1 MRLGIR
7 ISESFLAQAKTITT
21 ANITDNKMTQETKPA
36 APNIITPGVDAIN
49 NALEAAGIHNQSINK
64 SLDDIQKQTT
74 SIAAANAGNAINGVL
89 TGVATGITQIN
100 QGGTDNIVKGTLSL
114 TTAVVSTSALVF
126 GPAGVLV
133 AGVFRGVAS
142 IVGSLLGIFGKK
154 QQSLAKI
161 ISDLIQQA
169 VDKVEK
175 DGALKDIGGAKE
187 EYYEAI
193 TYITQA
199 LDYDGEYT
207 QAQASAIEN
216 DLNSMGVL
224 TMFADKIGAV
234 STYVDNN
241 WSDSKQYDN
250 VSQVMFGY
258 ISMLSSKINLLMQAA
273 TLYQRIGN
281 NEEAETHINMARPL
295 SYKFAQDIKNYLPM
309 PIYPAL
315 GVIAKMSESGY
326 SQFQNTVSM
335 AANLNGD
342 LPYQPQQNGWYNIAS
357 LELDKDGKQV
367 GEDGSIVDKIAKSV
381 QSDTKFTL
389 KEDGWHLRMTNKD
402 EKHQGPFNIVQ
413 VNLDDTPPKSTH
425 QYDKAV
431 AAANGKPVHAILFIE
446 HSGFLSAEDG
456 GVRHNNSF
464 TDHIWKRPLEPLW
477 LFY

>member
-1 MRLGIR
+1 M
-7 ISESFLAQAKTITT
+7 A
-21 ANITDNKMTQETKPA
+21 QETKPA
-36 APNIITPGVDAIN
+36 NPNIITPGVDAIN
-49 NALEAAGIHNQSINK
+49 DALDAAGIQNQSINK

-74 SIAAANAGNAINGVL
+74 SITAANAGNAINGVL

-100 QGGTDNIVKGTLSL
+100 QGGTDNIIKGTLSL

-133 AGVFRGVAS
+133 AGVFRGVATL
-142 IVGSLLGIFGKK
+142 VGSLLGIFHKQ
-154 QQSLAKI
+154 QQSLAQI
-161 ISDLIQQA
+161 ISDLINQA
-169 VDKVEK
+169 VAKVEK

-187 EYYEAI
+187 QYYEAI
-193 TYITQA
+193 LYITKA
-199 LDYDGEYT
+199 LNYDGEYT
-207 QAQASAIEN
+207 EAQATAITN
-216 DLNSMGVL
+216 DLNSMGIL

-234 STYVDNN
+234 STYVDSN

-250 VSQVMFGY
+250 VAQVMFGY
-258 ISMLSSKINLLMQAA
+258 VSMLSSKTNLLMQAA

-295 SYKFAQDIKNYLPM
+295 SYKFAQDIKDYLPM
-309 PIYPAL
+309 PTYPAL
-315 GVIAKMSESGY
+315 GVIAKMSEYGY
-326 SQFQNTVSM
+326 SKFQNTVSM

-357 LELDKDGKQV
+357 LELENEGKQV
-367 GEDGSIVDKIAKSV
+367 GEDGKKVNKIAKSV

-389 KEDGWHLRMTNKD
+389 NEDGWHLRMTDKD
-402 EKHQGPFNIVQ
+402 EKHQGPFNIVL

-446 HSGFLSAEDG
+446 HSGFLSAEES
-456 GVRHNNSF
+456 GVNHSKNF
-464 TDHIWKRPLEPLW
+464 TNHLWKRPLEALW